1 MAVLLLDYYEGG
13 NIGKTAAFSL
23 VQTVILGGAARH
35 HQLAFA
41 RRGREQ
47 RPRRLTTTNNRRKRH
62 EAQNDDWPASPA
74 PRRLAALPARAQ
86 QDEFG
91 SKELIAA
98 AEKEGAL
105 TYYTANFAEIEQEV
119 IKEFNKRFPK
129 IKVAM
134 VRAPGGQLI
143 TRIKTEAA
151 AGKLAADVVNHS
163 DRGLMLE
170 IADLFQDYAPPNA
183 ADYRPDALV
192 SPKLWPGVTLGWAIA
207 YNTQLVKNAPK
218 TWMDLTKPEYKDKQ
232 IGQVVGPSGGTTW
245 TRIMFERQV
254 LGEDYWKKQA
264 ALGIALYPSGAPLSD
279 ALVRGE
285 VSIAPLLYNIIY
297 TKIVEGAPAEA
308 IFAPEG
314 VPIIPYADGITKTSK
329 SPNAAKLFMN
339 WRLSQGRPGL
349 RRSTSSATSP
359 RSRSRRPIP
368 KGWDPKVIK
377 VWVPKFERVREA
389 ARRPGSKSGTR
400 PTGIA
405 SERSASHR
413 GPGQEVRDRQARP
426 STA

>member
-1 MAVLLLDYYEGG
+1 MKRRSVLAGL
-13 NIGKTAAFSL
+13 A
-23 VQTVILGGAARH
+23 GAA
-35 HQLAFA
+35 
-41 RRGREQ
+41 
-47 RPRRLTTTNNRRKRH
+47 
-62 EAQNDDWPASPA
+62 ASW
-74 PRRLAALPARAQ
+74 ALPAAAEE
-86 QDEFG
+86 EFG
-91 SKELIAA
+91 SKDVIAA
-98 AEKEGAL
+98 AEKEGSL
-105 TYYTANFAEIEQEV
+105 TYYTANFAEVEQEV
-119 IKEFNKRFPK
+119 IKAFNKRFPK

-143 TRIKTEAA
+143 QRIKTEAA

-170 IADLFQDYAPPNA
+170 LVDLFQDYSPPNA

-192 SPKLWPGVTLGWAIA
+192 HPKLWPGVTLGWAIA
-207 YNTQLVKNAPK
+207 YNTELVKNPPK
-218 TWMDLTKPEYKDKQ
+218 TWMDLTKDEYKGKK

-254 LGEDYWKKQA
+254 LGEDYWKRNA
-264 ALGIALYPSGAPLSD
+264 ALEIALYPSGAPTSD

-285 VSIAPLLYNIIY
+285 ISIAPLLYNIIY

-339 WRLSQGRPGL
+339 WRLSKEGQTFAIKSLGNI
-349 RRSTSSATSP
+349 TSLKEP
-359 RSRSRRPIP
+359 PLFP

-377 VWVPKFERVREA
+377 VWVPKFDEFEKLRAGWLEEWNKTY
-389 ARRPGSKSGTR
+389 GY
-400 PTGIA
+400 
-405 SERSASHR
+405 
-413 GPGQEVRDRQARP
+413 RQ
-426 STA
+426 

>member
-1 MAVLLLDYYEGG
+1 MKRRTMMTGIA
-13 NIGKTAAFSL
+13 
-23 VQTVILGGAARH
+23 GAA
-35 HQLAFA
+35 
-41 RRGREQ
+41 
-47 RPRRLTTTNNRRKRH
+47 
-62 EAQNDDWPASPA
+62 ASW
-74 PRRLAALPARAQ
+74 ALPASAQ
-86 QDEFG
+86 SEFG
-91 SKELIAA
+91 PKDLVDA

-105 TYYTANFAEIEQEV
+105 TYYTANFAETEQEV
-119 IKEFNKRFPK
+119 IKAFNKRFPK
-129 IKVAM
+129 IKISM

-170 IADLFQDYAPPNA
+170 LQDMFQDYTPPNA

-192 SPKLWPGVTLGWAIA
+192 HPKFWPGVTLGWCIA

-218 TWMDLTKPEYKDKQ
+218 TWMDLTKAEYKGKQ

-264 ALGIALYPSGAPLSD
+264 DLAITLYPSGAPASD
-279 ALVRGE
+279 SLVRGE

-314 VPIIPYADGITKTSK
+314 VPIVPYADGIPKTSK

-339 WRLSQGRPGL
+339 WRLSKEGQAFQIEKLGNI
-349 RRSTSSATSP
+349 SSMKEPPSL
-359 RSRSRRPIP
+359 P

-377 VWVPKFERVREA
+377 VWVPEFKQFE
-389 ARRPGSKSGTR
+389 SL
-400 PTGIA
+400 
-405 SERSASHR
+405 
-413 GPGQEVRDRQARP
+413 RDKWMDDWNKTYGYRQ
-426 STA
+426 

>member
-1 MAVLLLDYYEGG
+1 MKRRSVLTGL
-13 NIGKTAAFSL
+13 A
-23 VQTVILGGAARH
+23 GAA
-35 HQLAFA
+35 
-41 RRGREQ
+41 
-47 RPRRLTTTNNRRKRH
+47 
-62 EAQNDDWPASPA
+62 ASW
-74 PRRLAALPARAQ
+74 ALPAAAEE
-86 QDEFG
+86 DFG
-91 SKELIAA
+91 SKDLIAA
-98 AEKEGAL
+98 AEKEGSL
-105 TYYTANFAEIEQEV
+105 TYYTANFAEVEQEV
-119 IKEFNKRFPK
+119 IKAFNKRFPK

-143 TRIKTEAA
+143 QRIKTEAA

-170 IADLFQDYAPPNA
+170 LNDLFQDYSPPNA

-207 YNTQLVKNAPK
+207 YNTELVKNPPK
-218 TWMDLTKPEYKDKQ
+218 TWMDLTNAEYKGKK

-254 LGEDYWKKQA
+254 LGEDYWKKNA
-264 ALGIALYPSGAPLSD
+264 ALEIALYPSGAPTSD

-339 WRLSQGRPGL
+339 WRLSKEGQTFAIKSLGNI
-349 RRSTSSATSP
+349 TSLKEP
-359 RSRSRRPIP
+359 PLFP

-377 VWVPKFERVREA
+377 VWVPKFDEFEKLRAGWLEEWNKTY
-389 ARRPGSKSGTR
+389 GY
-400 PTGIA
+400 
-405 SERSASHR
+405 
-413 GPGQEVRDRQARP
+413 RQ
-426 STA
+426 